1 MTRARGN
8 LPDLSWVIDEAIPI
22 TASLK
27 QVTGNARMV
36 SGRDITPATIERADG
51 LLVRSVT
58 QVDEALLTGSAVRFV
73 GTATAGI
80 DHLDVTAL
88 ARLGVK
94 WASAPGSNATAVV
107 EYVLSAIA
115 MSGYL
120 QSILTGTPVGIVG
133 LGAVGG
139 QLAKRLLSLGCQV
152 IGYDPLLMHWPSGV
166 VKGDLEAVL
175 SQTVVS
181 LHASLHDQPS
191 FASQGLVGVAQAE
204 GMLAA
209 SATRSQPGL
218 FINAGRG
225 GLVTPQALECLLASA
240 WTTVLDTWPT
250 EPSLDGSLLAQCD
263 WVSPHIAGHSKE
275 AKRRGSELLAH
286 AVAQWG
292 DQVGLVRPAITEP
305 AEMTQE
311 ALPATPTNFICEP
324 GEAPEDVI
332 ARFLCHANVLA
343 REDARLRQGAMPHIT
358 PELFDRLRQSYEQP
372 SEWTG
377 AQLQVSA
384 GSTAI
389 VTALTQLGVAVS

>member
-1 MTRARGN
+1 MTRARGS

-36 SGRDITPATIERADG
+36 SGRDITPAIIEKADG

-58 QVDEALLTGSAVRFV
+58 QVDEALLKGSAVRFV

-80 DHLDVTAL
+80 DHLDVVAL
-88 ARLGVK
+88 ARLGVQ

-115 MSGYL
+115 MSGHL
-120 QSILTGTPVGIVG
+120 QSILRGTPVGIVG

-139 QLAKRLLSLGCQV
+139 HLAKRLLSLGCQV
-152 IGYDPLLMHWPSGV
+152 VGYDPLVTHWPSGV
-166 VKGDLEAVL
+166 LKGDLQAVL
-175 SQTVVS
+175 NQTVVS
-181 LHASLHDQPS
+181 LHASLHDQLP
-191 FASQGLVGVAQAE
+191 FASQGLMGIAEAE

-225 GLVTPQALECLLASA
+225 GLVTPQALEYLLASA

-263 WVSPHIAGHSKE
+263 WISPHIAGHSSG
-275 AKRRGSELLAH
+275 AKRRGSDMLAH

-292 DQVGLVRPAITEP
+292 DQIGLARPVIGA
-305 AEMTQE
+305 AEITQE
-311 ALPATPTNFICEP
+311 AMPPTLTNLICEA
-324 GEAPEDVI
+324 GEAPGDVME
-332 ARFLCHANVLA
+332 RFLHQSSVLA
-343 REDARLRQGAMPHIT
+343 REDARLRKGATPHVT

-372 SEWTG
+372 AEWTG

-389 VTALTQLGVAVS
+389 VAALKNLGIAVI

>member
-1 MTRARGN
+1 MTRISSN
-8 LPDLSWVIDEAIPI
+8 LADLSWVIDEAIPI
-22 TASLK
+22 TASLR
-27 QVTGNARMV
+27 QLTGNARIV
-36 SGRDITPATIERADG
+36 SGRDITPAIIEQADG

-80 DHLDVTAL
+80 DHLDVAAL
-88 ARLGVK
+88 ARLGVQ

-115 MSGYL
+115 ISGHL
-120 QSILTGTPVGIVG
+120 QSSLRGTPVGIVG

-152 IGYDPLLMHWPSGV
+152 VGYDPFVTHWPSGV
-166 VKGDLEAVL
+166 LKGDLEAVL

-181 LHASLHDQPS
+181 LHASLHDHPP
-191 FASQGLVGVAQAE
+191 FASRGLMGIAEVE
-204 GMLAA
+204 GMIAA

-225 GLVTPQALECLLASA
+225 GLVTPEALECLLASA

-250 EPSLDGSLLAQCD
+250 EPFLDGSLLAQCD
-263 WVSPHIAGHSKE
+263 WVSPHIAGHSE
-275 AKRRGSELLAH
+275 VAKRRGSELLAR
-286 AVAQWG
+286 AVAEWG
-292 DQVGLVRPAITEP
+292 DELGLARPVLAA
-305 AEMTQE
+305 AETPQE
-311 ALPATPTNFICEP
+311 AIPSALPTFICEP
-324 GEAPEDVI
+324 GETPEAVMS
-332 ARFLCHANVLA
+332 RFLCHASVLA
-343 REDARLRQGAMPHIT
+343 REDARLRQGATPHIT
-358 PELFDRLRQSYEQP
+358 SVLFDQLRQSYQQP

-377 AQLQVSA
+377 AQLHVSA

-389 VTALTQLGVAVS
+389 VTALKQLGVAVI